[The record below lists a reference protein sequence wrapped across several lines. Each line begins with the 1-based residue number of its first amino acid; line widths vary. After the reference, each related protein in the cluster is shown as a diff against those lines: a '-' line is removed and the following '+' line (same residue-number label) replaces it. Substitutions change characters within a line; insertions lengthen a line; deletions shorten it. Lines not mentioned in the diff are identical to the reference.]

1 MKLLRVLGRSVVLAC
16 VLLLTTASVAVAQ
29 VSGDNSAIPENPP
42 KNWSDLYLGKPIMA
56 VAILLTIAVVVVYAV
71 KMIRMR
77 YPRSS

>member
-1 MKLLRVLGRSVVLAC
+1 MKTLRLLGRSFTLAC
-16 VLLLTTASVAVAQ
+16 TLLITTAGVGLAQ
-29 VSGDNSAIPENPP
+29 VTGDNSTIPENPP

-56 VAILLTIAVVVVYAV
+56 VAVLLTVVVVVVYAA